1 MGFREEY
8 ARQSRNAL
16 AWLKCTMEAKRVQGK
31 PEVMAGIGFA
41 NEPQDVAQ
49 VDAHDAEVQ
58 EMQDETPRKRSR
70 TARDVKVE
78 GIFGTKA
85 RLEGMIGKIEIR

>member
-1 MGFREEY
+1 
-8 ARQSRNAL
+8 
-16 AWLKCTMEAKRVQGK
+16 MEAKRVQGK

-41 NEPQDVAQ
+41 NEPQDVAQDDAQ